1 MPGNETFW
9 LNVVNVAFGLGT
21 VAAIVTIVVAMI
33 REVVTRTHAHR

>member
-1 MPGNETFW
+1 MSGNETFW